1 MPASI
6 LLRYGRDAVGN
17 VLKYRPR
24 MEPPTNSVEIVD
36 PEAGTTVAQ
45 DAGHSAAEG
54 TQPISSSSAMADF
67 SCVYFGYGSNL
78 SPRTM
83 KQRCPDSLFIGLA
96 ELKDWKWMIN
106 GTGYANIVP
115 SAGDVVYGSLCFL
128 SKRDEM
134 ALDESEGVPWL
145 YEKQTLPVSRV
156 LTDAEKSSDWGTGGA
171 IQVQAIAYVDV
182 QRTTVGK
189 IEREY
194 VVWVKKA
201 IEDGLTAGMPK
212 EYAEKYIVPFLP
224 KDDGKLAD
232 IMMVR
237 TSRFGEHSAG
247 LVPRGFASW
256 SRG

>member
-1 MPASI
+1 
-6 LLRYGRDAVGN
+6 
-17 VLKYRPR
+17 
-24 MEPPTNSVEIVD
+24 MEPPTNPAGIID
-36 PEAGTTVAQ
+36 PEAG
-45 DAGHSAAEG
+45 SAALEELPSVQ
-54 TQPISSSSAMADF
+54 TPPSSMADF
-67 SCVYFGYGSNL
+67 SCIYFGYGSNL

-96 ELKDWKWMIN
+96 ELKDWRWIIN
-106 GTGYANIVP
+106 ETGHANIIP
-115 SAGDVVYGSLCFL
+115 SSGDVVYGSLCFL

-145 YEKQTLPVSRV
+145 YEKMTLPVRRLLNDV
-156 LTDAEKSSDWGTGGA
+156 EKSSDWAASGE
-171 IQVQAIAYVDV
+171 IQVQATTYLDV

-201 IEDGLTAGMPK
+201 IEDGHIAGMPTG
-212 EYAEKYIVPFLP
+212 YTEKFLKPFLP
-224 KDDGKLAD
+224 TEERQLED
-232 IMMVR
+232 IVMVR
-237 TSRFGEHSAG
+237 TTKFGEHSAG